1 MRFRHG
7 KTALGSK
14 TVVTWGCVRAF
25 QLVSST
31 PMNGLGDARRVA
43 PWFPEHPGGAP
54 LTTYQVGKLYAC
66 RANNF
71 QRPSCFS
78 QTCSTPTRAELALP
92 SLSVSAE
99 KMWRAM
105 VLFRCF
111 RR

>member
-1 MRFRHG
+1 MTGAVGVRQVP
-7 KTALGSK
+7 KTA
-14 TVVTWGCVRAF
+14 VTWGSLPAF

-31 PMNGLGDARRVA
+31 PMNGLQDARRVG

-54 LTTYQVGKLYAC
+54 LTTYEVGKLYAC